1 MHTDIRQNELYI
13 SAAFDDNPLA
23 SINGTAKVFSLDR
36 FQELYPTGVK
46 KNSKDYGKVFVCR
59 RGCNTRTTTYTP
71 EFKWED
77 VYKDAKDIPTVVD
90 LVETQ
95 TKATRRT
102 AGRPKK
108 QQQQPDLDQFVIP
121 DSDDDD
127 LDIKGI

>member
-1 MHTDIRQNELYI
+1 MHTDLRQNELYI

-95 TKATRRT
+95 TK
-102 AGRPKK
+102 
-108 QQQQPDLDQFVIP
+108 
-121 DSDDDD
+121 DSTEAPEN
-127 LDIKGI
+127 